1 MAQQALLGELARRL
15 GDILPGKGA
24 SEDLEKS
31 VKTVVQSVFSRLEL
45 VTREEF
51 DAQLAVL
58 NRTRERVQQL
68 ETQLEQLSKQQDAL
82 DK

>member
-1 MAQQALLGELARRL
+1 MAEHALLGELAKRL
-15 GDILPGKGA
+15 GEILPGKAA
-24 SEDLEKS
+24 SEDMEKS

-68 ETQLEQLSKQQDAL
+68 EAQLQTVSQQLDQLEK
-82 DK
+82 